1 VFETQGSSAIWL
13 GGADDRGQR
22 QRRYAPFEFVLRRSG
37 KSSLHRLVKHHGVHP
52 SRFVL
57 EITEGVL
64 LEATDRINA
73 ILDAIRAMGFKTALD
88 DSGPAMRA
96 WPIYAISGSTRS
108 R

>member
-1 VFETQGSSAIWL
+1 
-13 GGADDRGQR
+13 
-22 QRRYAPFEFVLRRSG
+22 
-37 KSSLHRLVKHHGVHP
+37 
-52 SRFVL
+52 VL